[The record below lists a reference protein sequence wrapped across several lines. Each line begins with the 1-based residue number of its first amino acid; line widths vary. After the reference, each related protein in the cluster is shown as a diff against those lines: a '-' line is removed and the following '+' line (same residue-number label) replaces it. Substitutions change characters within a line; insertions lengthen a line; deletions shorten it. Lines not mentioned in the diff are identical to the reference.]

1 MKRMWML
8 ALSLAL
14 VLCGCAPT
22 AREPD
27 QLALVRVLGVAGSGP
42 VELTAVC
49 GLDEGE
55 DTPVGGTCE
64 GVDFAAA
71 LEKAPWCA
79 KQELTLTS
87 VSYLVVGA
95 DVNLHEVLVQVLG
108 DEELGSTATVWVT
121 LDPVGEVLEGCSDP
135 EGDLTLLTNQGIKA
149 PTVAAALATFT
160 TQGQVELP
168 CVGQSGGRLEQ
179 TGWCKWE
186 E

>member
-14 VLCGCAPT
+14 ALCGCAPT

-27 QLALVRVLGVAGSGP
+27 QLALVRVLGVAGDGP

-49 GLDEGE
+49 GLDNQEDVPIRGSCAGE
-55 DTPVGGTCE
+55 N
-64 GVDFAAA
+64 FAAA
-71 LEKAPWCA
+71 LEEAPWCA
-79 KQELTLTS
+79 KQELALTS

-95 DVNLHEVLVQVLG
+95 DVDLHQVLTQVLG
-108 DEELGSTATVWVT
+108 DEELGSTATVWVSM
-121 LDPVGEVLEGCSDP
+121 DPVGEVLDGCEDP
-135 EGDLTLLTNQGIKA
+135 EGDLTLLTNQGVKA
-149 PTVAAALATFT
+149 PTVAAALATLT
-160 TQGQVELP
+160 TQGKVELP
-168 CVGQSGGRLEQ
+168 CVGENSGRLEQ

>member
-1 MKRMWML
+1 MKRMWVL

-49 GLDEGE
+49 GLDEE
-55 DTPVGGTCE
+55 EEAPIGGTCK

-71 LEKAPWCA
+71 LEQAPWCA

-95 DVNLHEVLVQVLG
+95 DVDLHEVLVQVLG